1 MAPKAFPIDVLAQA
15 SSVLAAC
22 KLINPQLQIG
32 TQTQAAFAESLVQAQ
47 AIRDQINA
55 LELQL
60 IELRNQRD
68 EQQTEIWDTLKRTR
82 ATIKGTYGDDSTQYE
97 LVGGKRLS
105 DHKRKGRRPQ
115 P

>member
-1 MAPKAFPIDVLAQA
+1 MPPKAFPVDVLAQA

-22 KLINPQLQIG
+22 KQINPQLQIG
-32 TQTQAAFAESLVQAQ
+32 TQTQTAFAESLAQTQ
-47 AIRDQINA
+47 AIRDQITA

-60 IELRNQRD
+60 TELRNQRD
-68 EQQTEIWDTLKRTR
+68 DRQTEIWDTIKRTR
-82 ATIKGTYGDDSTQYE
+82 STVKGTYGDDSTQYE